1 MQYEQSVLRRLQVV
15 ELEILAAI
23 DCVCREYG
31 ITNFFGFWHGA
42 WCSASWWFHSLG

>member
-31 ITNFFGFWHGA
+31 ITYFLDWLCHNK
-42 WCSASWWFHSLG
+42 

>member
-31 ITNFFGFWHGA
+31 ITYFLDSGTVLGARRHGG
-42 WCSASWWFHSLG
+42 FHSLG